1 MRFGE
6 ALAHARKGKRIARHG
21 WNGKGMYVY
30 LTEGRLVPTDE
41 WVARIPSQELT
52 EAEKKLGCVI
62 VKPHLDMM
70 NAQGERII
78 GWSASQT
85 DMLTVDWYVVDEE
98 EARKTSVDLAKEK
111 VKAEGLRSLKDRI
124 ELEGDD
130 MNSAYPKVVN

>member
-6 ALAHARKGKRIARHG
+6 AIEKTIKGKKVARHG

-30 LTEGRLVPTDE
+30 LTEGRGIPTDK
-41 WVARIPSQELT
+41 WLVRMPSQKLT
-52 EAEKKLGCVI
+52 DRERKLGIVI
-62 VKPHLDMM
+62 IKPHLDMM

-78 GWSASQT
+78 GWLPSQM
-85 DMLTVDWYVVDEE
+85 DMLAIDWYVIDE
-98 EARKTSVDLAKEK
+98 EARKTSIDLAKEK

-124 ELEGDD
+124 ELEGAD

>member
-6 ALAHARKGKRIARHG
+6 VIEHARHGKKIARHG

-30 LTEGRLVPTDE
+30 MTKGRLVPTDE
-41 WVARIPSQELT
+41 WVAGMPSQELT
-52 EAEKKLGCVI
+52 NAEKKKGYV
-62 VKPHLDMM
+62 VVNPHLDMM

-78 GWSASQT
+78 GWSATQT
-85 DMLTVDWYVVDEE
+85 DMLIDDWYVVDD

-111 VKAEGLRSLKDRI
+111 VKAEGMRSLKERI
-124 ELEGDD
+124 KLEGAD